1 MADYLYISPQMDA
14 VAVFSSSALVETTE
28 RHNLVLDVGPLRS
41 TVHPLAELDG
51 PHPVSGVV
59 LALRAGLPDRTRL
72 RFVGAALRRHL
83 RVWLYWPDERAVECV
98 DEERLRSLWHH
109 RIADSLLH
117 RVGRP
122 LSDAITSYRRLRPG
136 LRWIYRGAF
145 PVRRYDILDE
155 LNRLILAARPVP
167 MQFLEALPSPAAR
180 MRGAGLYF
188 RADFWA
194 TNISGG
200 SYGHTCYVAKELA
213 AVSADFVCLMTQRF
227 SLLDDLGVRQ
237 VVMPSPS
244 ILGNEDAIAT
254 APAHFYPI
262 ARAVCEAIGPAYIY
276 TRLSLGNS
284 VPAQLSRDLQIPLIV
299 EYNGSEI
306 SMQRS
311 FDARAPYFYED
322 IYLKAEELAFCQA
335 SVVSVIST
343 QVKSDLVGRGVD
355 AAKILVNPNGADLV
369 SYAPADPEEKAQI
382 RRSLGCSD
390 ADRIVG
396 FTGTFGGWHGI
407 DVLAAAIPR
416 VCAALPQAKFL
427 VIGDGS
433 HKPLLDAA
441 VSTAGLDERVI
452 RVGRVPQSEGAR
464 LLKACDIYVSP
475 HNSHMVDSPFFGSP
489 TKIFEYMALG
499 GGIVASDLEQIGEV
513 LAPALRATALT
524 QPASSVTHE
533 RAVLCTPGD
542 VDEFVD
548 AVVHL
553 IERPEIGAAL
563 GRNARQ
569 AVVDHYSW
577 TKHVERLWAF
587 ALERRQVTA
596 RRLETGD
603 QYKEQIQN
611 QWNAN
616 PVGSEAAR
624 AVQPHTLEWFLE
636 IERDRYGTYAPW
648 MPSVMEFSDHAGEA
662 VLEIGGGVGTDLA
675 QFAKHGARVTDLD
688 LSHGHLQLAEEN
700 FRLRG
705 LTGTFVHHD
714 AEILPFEDAAFD
726 LVYSNG
732 VLHHT
737 PNTARAIDEVFR
749 VLKPGGRVIAMLYA
763 EDSLQYWRNLVW
775 AYGIRDG
782 QLSRASMADI
792 LSRTVERTSNESRPL
807 TKVYTRTRVNR
818 MFRKFTGRQI
828 LQRQLS
834 PEIVPRPFR
843 RLAPIIERVAGWNL
857 IIKATKPRG

>member
-1 MADYLYISPQMDA
+1 
-14 VAVFSSSALVETTE
+14 
-28 RHNLVLDVGPLRS
+28 
-41 TVHPLAELDG
+41 
-51 PHPVSGVV
+51 
-59 LALRAGLPDRTRL
+59 
-72 RFVGAALRRHL
+72 
-83 RVWLYWPDERAVECV
+83 
-98 DEERLRSLWHH
+98 
-109 RIADSLLH
+109 
-117 RVGRP
+117 
-122 LSDAITSYRRLRPG
+122 
-136 LRWIYRGAF
+136 
-145 PVRRYDILDE
+145 
-155 LNRLILAARPVP
+155 
-167 MQFLEALPSPAAR
+167 
-180 MRGAGLYF
+180 
-188 RADFWA
+188 
-194 TNISGG
+194 
-200 SYGHTCYVAKELA
+200 
-213 AVSADFVCLMTQRF
+213 
-227 SLLDDLGVRQ
+227 
-237 VVMPSPS
+237 
-244 ILGNEDAIAT
+244 
-254 APAHFYPI
+254 
-262 ARAVCEAIGPAYIY
+262 
-276 TRLSLGNS
+276 
-284 VPAQLSRDLQIPLIV
+284 
-299 EYNGSEI
+299 
-306 SMQRS
+306 
-311 FDARAPYFYED
+311 
-322 IYLKAEELAFCQA
+322 
-335 SVVSVIST
+335 
-343 QVKSDLVGRGVD
+343 
-355 AAKILVNPNGADLV
+355 
-369 SYAPADPEEKAQI
+369 
-382 RRSLGCSD
+382 
-390 ADRIVG
+390 
-396 FTGTFGGWHGI
+396 
-407 DVLAAAIPR
+407 
-416 VCAALPQAKFL
+416 
-427 VIGDGS
+427 
-433 HKPLLDAA
+433 
-441 VSTAGLDERVI
+441 
-452 RVGRVPQSEGAR
+452 
-464 LLKACDIYVSP
+464 
-475 HNSHMVDSPFFGSP
+475 MVDSPFFGSP

-513 LAPALRATALT
+513 LGPALRATALT
-524 QPASSVTHE
+524 QPASSVIHE

-624 AVQPHTLEWFLE
+624 AVQPHTMEWFLE
-636 IERDRYGTYAPW
+636 IERHRYGTYAPW

-675 QFAKHGARVTDLD
+675 QFARHGARVTDLD

-749 VLKPGGRVIAMLYA
+749 VLKPGGRVVAMLYA
-763 EDSLQYWRNLVW
+763 ENSLQYWRNLVW
-775 AYGIRDG
+775 AYGVRDG

-807 TKVYTRTRVNR
+807 TKVYTRSRVNR
-818 MFRKFTGRQI
+818 LFRKFTGRQI

-834 PEIVPRPFR
+834 PEIIPRPFR
-843 RLAPIIERVAGWNL
+843 RLATPRCIRDADHFRVGILGYYWNHRTAAK
-857 IIKATKPRG
+857 IKQPGSATKHRAAHQRAATVGVFEIEITMATARAREARNFAAHRAHRKARQQGFGDLMQQRSDAPDRALRAFAGRVNHRQTQHWRGSRTPQPRQSRPSAACRLSRGCHSHANC